1 MNIYEQ
7 QQKNKRLTV
16 ILIIVF
22 VLFFIIIG
30 LGFDYF
36 YLNLYPAYIN
46 ENGDEVMRRFVPYGT
61 IFCLILSLILVI
73 NAFSNGIKS
82 IIKATGAIPP
92 NPDDIKEKQ
101 FIDVVE
107 EMSIAAGIPKPAA
120 YIVPDSD
127 LNAFATGFS
136 PEKSYI
142 FATRGLVDNLNR
154 EELQA
159 VVAHEMSHIRFY
171 DIRLLTVTT
180 VLMNAIALISDMIWR
195 SSRSRGYSSSSKSS
209 SSKSKNSGGVII
221 FFIWIILLI
230 LAPIISR
237 ILAMAISRQREYLA
251 DAGAAELTRNPKALI
266 SALEKIRSAVEPTKM
281 VKDGV
286 ANMCI
291 ADPRG
296 SLIEEKTGF
305 IADLFATHPPMEK
318 RILALKLMAYEKQR
332 DTGK

>member
-16 ILIIVF
+16 ILVIVF
-22 VLFFIIIG
+22 VLFFMIIG

-36 YLNLYPAYIN
+36 YFNWQPFSVN
-46 ENGDEVMRRFVPYGT
+46 EYGQEVKKQFVPYGT
-61 IFCLILSLILVI
+61 IICSILSLILVI
-73 NAFSNGIKS
+73 NAFSNGIKN
-82 IIKATGAIPP
+82 IISSTAAVPVNP
-92 NPDDIKEKQ
+92 NDIKEKQ

-107 EMSIAAGIPKPAA
+107 EMSIAAGIPKPAS
-120 YIVPDSD
+120 YIVPDRD

-136 PEKSYI
+136 PQKSYI
-142 FATRGLVDNLNR
+142 FATRGLVENLNR

-180 VLMNAIALISDMIWR
+180 VLMNAIAIISDMMWR
-195 SSRSRGYSSSSKSS
+195 SSRNARYYSSGSSSSSKN
-209 SSKSKNSGGVII
+209 KNSGGGLI
-221 FFIWIILLI
+221 FFVWIILVI

-251 DAGAAELTRNPKALI
+251 DAGSAELTRNPKALV
-266 SALEKIRSAVEPTKM
+266 SALEKIRAAVEPTKTI
-281 VKDGV
+281 KDAV
-286 ANMCI
+286 AHMCI
-291 ADPRG
+291 ADPKG

-305 IADLFATHPPMEK
+305 WADLFATHPPMEK
-318 RILALKLMAYEKQR
+318 RILALKLMSYEK
-332 DTGK
+332 